1 MQQARAVGEQLGGAD
16 GQRRRCGAQIAG
28 AEQGVGNSCRERSW
42 AAAAAAGEEM
52 GVASGRRGRLERMLR
67 SVKKAMMAMVRSM
80 AMVARRAQSW
90 PASATARCFLVV
102 AVELHV
108 CLRLAPPPPP
118 LPSSSLTATGGVGG
132 RVGEGGRA
140 APVGGGPWP

>member
-16 GQRRRCGAQIAG
+16 GQRRRCGRREG
-28 AEQGVGNSCRERSW
+28 ASKRGNTPREGS
-42 AAAAAAGEEM
+42 AAAGEEM